1 MKNKIPAAIILCG
14 GKGMRLRPLTNDK
27 PKPLIAI
34 DGHPIL
40 YHVINH
46 LVKSGIKK
54 FYIATGYKS
63 IKIEEFMRKSFKK
76 IDYTIINS
84 GDVDI
89 LYRIKDCMK
98 SLKDDFIL
106 CYGDTISNVN
116 IRKLIKYHNEKPNS
130 VTVTSYPVSIPFGLL
145 EVNNGGLVRSF
156 KEKPILNDSINI
168 GYFYF
173 NHSMRHLL
181 NRKKKLISVINQLVE
196 DGQLRAYKHKGI
208 HITINTLAE
217 LDYAKQNISKIYK

>member
-54 FYIATGYKS
+54 FYIATGHKS

-76 IDYTIINS
+76 
-84 GDVDI
+84 
-89 LYRIKDCMK
+89 
-98 SLKDDFIL
+98 
-106 CYGDTISNVN
+106 
-116 IRKLIKYHNEKPNS
+116 LI
-130 VTVTSYPVSIPFGLL
+130 T
-145 EVNNGGLVRSF
+145 
-156 KEKPILNDSINI
+156 
-168 GYFYF
+168 
-173 NHSMRHLL
+173 
-181 NRKKKLISVINQLVE
+181 Q
-196 DGQLRAYKHKGI
+196 
-208 HITINTLAE
+208 
-217 LDYAKQNISKIYK
+217 

>member
-1 MKNKIPAAIILCG
+1 MRYKIPAAIILCG

-27 PKPLIAI
+27 PKPLIEI
-34 DGHPIL
+34 DGQPIL

-46 LVKSGIKK
+46 LLKSDIKK

-63 IKIEEFMRKSFKK
+63 EKIEEFMSKSFGK
-76 IDYTIINS
+76 IDYKIINS

-89 LYRIKDCMK
+89 LHRIKDCMK

-106 CYGDTISNVN
+106 CYGDTISNIN
-116 IRKLIKYHNEKPNS
+116 IKSLIKYHKDKS
-130 VTVTSYPVSIPFGLL
+130 KYVTVTSYPVSIPFGLM
-145 EVNNGGLVRSF
+145 EINDEGVVNSF

-173 NHSMRHLL
+173 NYSMKPLL
-181 NRKKKLISVINQLVE
+181 NKKKKLISVINQLVE
-196 DGQLRAYKHKGI
+196 DRQLRAYRHKGI

-217 LDYAKQNISKIYK
+217 LDYAKKNISKIYK

>member
-89 LYRIKDCMK
+89 LHRIKDCMK

-145 EVNNGGLVRSF
+145 EINSEGLVRSF

-173 NHSMRHLL
+173 NHSMRRLL